1 MQANNMY
8 NNVAVIQNIFEQTK
22 NNQQIFSNM
31 QSNVKGNNLYSNS
44 FQQTWNNFQLNAD
57 INKTNMNNML
67 NILALI
73 NFPILVPYHSQHP
86 LINCYTPDRA
96 KQYGNW
102 YCDICKN
109 SYTYNVPSFFCTACQ
124 FDLCQKCLL
133 SLQTY
138 QIVIYDFKEKIK
150 INPNE
155 KFENNSKYINLKVH
169 PHPIFKIKR
178 ENTQYILDLKCEVC
192 RKTLQLNEEFYYC
205 SLCNFYICI
214 NCHKAKCNNNIKN
227 NFVINPD
234 YLSGEQMN
242 NNNNFVINPDYLS
255 GEQMNNNNNFV
266 INPDYLSGEQMAH

>member
-102 YCDICKN
+102 NCDICKN

-133 SLQTY
+133 SLQAY
-138 QIVIYDFKEKIK
+138 QIVIHNYLNNVPIK
-150 INPNE
+150 PNE
-155 KFENNSKYINLKVH
+155 QFKNSHCINLKVH
-169 PHPIFKIKR
+169 PHPIVNIQR
-178 ENTQYILDLKCEVC
+178 ENTHFTLDLKCNKC
-192 RKTLQLNEEFYYC
+192 IKPLKKNEQFYYC
-205 SLCNFYICI
+205 TLCNYCVCH
-214 NCHKAKCNNNIKN
+214 NCYKVLNNINSTNKK
-227 NFVINPD
+227 FVENPD
-234 YLSGEQMN
+234 YLSN
-242 NNNNFVINPDYLS
+242 D
-255 GEQMNNNNNFV
+255 
-266 INPDYLSGEQMAH
+266 QMAP

>member
-8 NNVAVIQNIFEQTK
+8 NNVAVMQNIFEQTK

-102 YCDICKN
+102 NCDICKN
-109 SYTYNVPSFFCTACQ
+109 SYTYNVQ
-124 FDLCQKCLL
+124 
-133 SLQTY
+133 
-138 QIVIYDFKEKIK
+138 
-150 INPNE
+150 
-155 KFENNSKYINLKVH
+155 
-169 PHPIFKIKR
+169 
-178 ENTQYILDLKCEVC
+178 
-192 RKTLQLNEEFYYC
+192 
-205 SLCNFYICI
+205 
-214 NCHKAKCNNNIKN
+214 
-227 NFVINPD
+227 
-234 YLSGEQMN
+234 
-242 NNNNFVINPDYLS
+242 
-255 GEQMNNNNNFV
+255 
-266 INPDYLSGEQMAH
+266 

>member
-8 NNVAVIQNIFEQTK
+8 NNVAVMQNIFEQTK

-102 YCDICKN
+102 NCDICKN
-109 SYTYNVPSFFCTACQ
+109 SYTYNVPSA
-124 FDLCQKCLL
+124 LL
-133 SLQTY
+133 VNL
-138 QIVIYDFKEKIK
+138 IYVKNVYYHFRLIK
-150 INPNE
+150 LLYMI
-155 KFENNSKYINLKVH
+155 LK
-169 PHPIFKIKR
+169 KK
-178 ENTQYILDLKCEVC
+178 
-192 RKTLQLNEEFYYC
+192 
-205 SLCNFYICI
+205 
-214 NCHKAKCNNNIKN
+214 
-227 NFVINPD
+227 
-234 YLSGEQMN
+234 
-242 NNNNFVINPDYLS
+242 
-255 GEQMNNNNNFV
+255 
-266 INPDYLSGEQMAH
+266 